1 MGIKMIDKA
10 LENPRFLLVLI
21 VFLLT
26 LLIIQFFRNQCDK
39 KKLRKD
45 AVKRSKAVI
54 NGQVAEQIAPF
65 LPDFPANPS
74 DARFIG
80 KPVDFIVFSGLSEN
94 EKIDEILF
102 VEVKTGKS
110 LLSEREKEVKKAID
124 ELEKISLSP
133 EERQR
138 YEDREWAIMRYNSE
152 VRANYEH
159 GHKAGEEIGEKKRIS
174 KR

>member
-1 MGIKMIDKA
+1 MIDKA

-110 LLSEREKEVKKAID
+110 LLSEREKEVKKAI
-124 ELEKISLSP
+124 EKEKL
-133 EERQR
+133 R
-138 YEDREWAIMRYNSE
+138 YVEYKIN
-152 VRANYEH
+152 
-159 GHKAGEEIGEKKRIS
+159 
-174 KR
+174 

>member
-1 MGIKMIDKA
+1 MGIKIIDKA
-10 LENPRFLLVLI
+10 LENPRFLLILI

-26 LLIIQFFRNQCDK
+26 LLIIQFIRNQCDK

-110 LLSEREKEVKKAID
+110 LLSEREKEVKKAI
-124 ELEKISLSP
+124 E
-133 EERQR
+133 QR
-138 YEDREWAIMRYNSE
+138 KVRYVE
-152 VRANYEH
+152 Y
-159 GHKAGEEIGEKKRIS
+159 RIN
-174 KR
+174 

>member
-1 MGIKMIDKA
+1 MGIKIIDKA
-10 LENPRFLLVLI
+10 LENPRFLLILI

-110 LLSEREKEVKKAID
+110 LLSEREKEVKKAI
-124 ELEKISLSP
+124 EKGNV
-133 EERQR
+133 R
-138 YEDREWAIMRYNSE
+138 YVEY
-152 VRANYEH
+152 
-159 GHKAGEEIGEKKRIS
+159 RIN
-174 KR
+174 

>member
-1 MGIKMIDKA
+1 MIDKA
-10 LENPRFLLVLI
+10 LENPRFLLILI

-26 LLIIQFFRNQCDK
+26 LLIIQFFRNQYDK

-54 NGQVAEQIAPF
+54 NGQVAEQMAPF

-110 LLSEREKEVKKAID
+110 LLNEREKEVKKAI
-124 ELEKISLSP
+124 E
-133 EERQR
+133 QR
-138 YEDREWAIMRYNSE
+138 KVRYVE
-152 VRANYEH
+152 Y
-159 GHKAGEEIGEKKRIS
+159 RIN
-174 KR
+174 

>member
-1 MGIKMIDKA
+1 MIDEA
-10 LENPRFLLVLI
+10 LENPRFLLILI

-110 LLSEREKEVKKAID
+110 LLSEREKEVKKAI
-124 ELEKISLSP
+124 E
-133 EERQR
+133 QR
-138 YEDREWAIMRYNSE
+138 KVRYVE
-152 VRANYEH
+152 Y
-159 GHKAGEEIGEKKRIS
+159 RIN
-174 KR
+174 

>member
-1 MGIKMIDKA
+1 MIDKA
-10 LENPRFLLVLI
+10 PENPRFLLILI

-110 LLSEREKEVKKAID
+110 LLSEREKEVKKAI
-124 ELEKISLSP
+124 E
-133 EERQR
+133 QR
-138 YEDREWAIMRYNSE
+138 KVRYVE
-152 VRANYEH
+152 Y
-159 GHKAGEEIGEKKRIS
+159 RIN
-174 KR
+174 

>member
-1 MGIKMIDKA
+1 MIDKA

-21 VFLLT
+21 VFFLT

-110 LLSEREKEVKKAID
+110 LLSEREKEVKKAI
-124 ELEKISLSP
+124 E
-133 EERQR
+133 QR
-138 YEDREWAIMRYNSE
+138 KVRYVE
-152 VRANYEH
+152 Y
-159 GHKAGEEIGEKKRIS
+159 RIN
-174 KR
+174 

>member
-39 KKLRKD
+39 KNLRKD

-110 LLSEREKEVKKAID
+110 ALSEREKEVKKAV
-124 ELEKISLSP
+124 EKGNV
-133 EERQR
+133 R
-138 YEDREWAIMRYNSE
+138 YVEY
-152 VRANYEH
+152 
-159 GHKAGEEIGEKKRIS
+159 RIN
-174 KR
+174 

>member
-1 MGIKMIDKA
+1 MIDKV

-110 LLSEREKEVKKAID
+110 LLSEREKEVKKAI
-124 ELEKISLSP
+124 E
-133 EERQR
+133 QR
-138 YEDREWAIMRYNSE
+138 KVRYVE
-152 VRANYEH
+152 Y
-159 GHKAGEEIGEKKRIS
+159 RIN
-174 KR
+174 

>member
-1 MGIKMIDKA
+1 MIDKA
-10 LENPRFLLVLI
+10 LENPRFLLILI

-39 KKLRKD
+39 KNLRKD

-110 LLSEREKEVKKAID
+110 LLSEREKEVKKAI
-124 ELEKISLSP
+124 E
-133 EERQR
+133 QR
-138 YEDREWAIMRYNSE
+138 KVRYVE
-152 VRANYEH
+152 Y
-159 GHKAGEEIGEKKRIS
+159 RIN
-174 KR
+174 

>member
-26 LLIIQFFRNQCDK
+26 LLINQFFRNQCDK

-54 NGQVAEQIAPF
+54 GGQVAEQIAPF

-110 LLSEREKEVKKAID
+110 LLSEREKEVKKAI
-124 ELEKISLSP
+124 EKGNV
-133 EERQR
+133 R
-138 YEDREWAIMRYNSE
+138 YVEY
-152 VRANYEH
+152 
-159 GHKAGEEIGEKKRIS
+159 RIN
-174 KR
+174 

>member
-1 MGIKMIDKA
+1 MIDKA
-10 LENPRFLLVLI
+10 LENPRFLLILI

-26 LLIIQFFRNQCDK
+26 LLIIQFFRNRCDK

-110 LLSEREKEVKKAID
+110 LLSEREKEVKKAI
-124 ELEKISLSP
+124 EKGNV
-133 EERQR
+133 R
-138 YEDREWAIMRYNSE
+138 YVEY
-152 VRANYEH
+152 
-159 GHKAGEEIGEKKRIS
+159 RIN
-174 KR
+174 

>member
-39 KKLRKD
+39 KNLRKD

-54 NGQVAEQIAPF
+54 SGQVTEQIAPF

-110 LLSEREKEVKKAID
+110 LLSEREKEVKKAI
-124 ELEKISLSP
+124 EKGNV
-133 EERQR
+133 R
-138 YEDREWAIMRYNSE
+138 YVEY
-152 VRANYEH
+152 
-159 GHKAGEEIGEKKRIS
+159 RIN
-174 KR
+174 

>member
-1 MGIKMIDKA
+1 MIDKA
-10 LENPRFLLVLI
+10 LENPRFLLILI

-26 LLIIQFFRNQCDK
+26 LLIIQFFRNQYDK

-110 LLSEREKEVKKAID
+110 LLSEREKEVKKAI
-124 ELEKISLSP
+124 E
-133 EERQR
+133 QR
-138 YEDREWAIMRYNSE
+138 KVRYVE
-152 VRANYEH
+152 Y
-159 GHKAGEEIGEKKRIS
+159 RIN
-174 KR
+174 

>member
-1 MGIKMIDKA
+1 MIDKA

-39 KKLRKD
+39 KNLRKD

-110 LLSEREKEVKKAID
+110 LLSEREKEVKKAI
-124 ELEKISLSP
+124 EKGNV
-133 EERQR
+133 R
-138 YEDREWAIMRYNSE
+138 YVEY
-152 VRANYEH
+152 
-159 GHKAGEEIGEKKRIS
+159 RI
-174 KR
+174 K

>member
-1 MGIKMIDKA
+1 MIDKA

-74 DARFIG
+74 DARFVG

-110 LLSEREKEVKKAID
+110 LLSEREKEVKKAI
-124 ELEKISLSP
+124 EKGNV
-133 EERQR
+133 R
-138 YEDREWAIMRYNSE
+138 YVEY
-152 VRANYEH
+152 
-159 GHKAGEEIGEKKRIS
+159 RIN
-174 KR
+174 

>member
-1 MGIKMIDKA
+1 MIDKA

-80 KPVDFIVFSGLSEN
+80 KPVDFIVFSGVSEN
-94 EKIDEILF
+94 EKIDGILF

-110 LLSEREKEVKKAID
+110 LLSEREKEVKKAI
-124 ELEKISLSP
+124 EKGNV
-133 EERQR
+133 R
-138 YEDREWAIMRYNSE
+138 YVEY
-152 VRANYEH
+152 
-159 GHKAGEEIGEKKRIS
+159 RIN
-174 KR
+174 

>member
-1 MGIKMIDKA
+1 MGIKMIDKV

-110 LLSEREKEVKKAID
+110 LLSEREKEVKKAI
-124 ELEKISLSP
+124 E
-133 EERQR
+133 QR
-138 YEDREWAIMRYNSE
+138 KVRYVE
-152 VRANYEH
+152 Y
-159 GHKAGEEIGEKKRIS
+159 RIN
-174 KR
+174 

>member
-10 LENPRFLLVLI
+10 LENPRFLLILI

-26 LLIIQFFRNQCDK
+26 LLIIQFFRNQWDK

-110 LLSEREKEVKKAID
+110 LLSEREKEVKKAI
-124 ELEKISLSP
+124 E
-133 EERQR
+133 QR
-138 YEDREWAIMRYNSE
+138 RVRYVE
-152 VRANYEH
+152 Y
-159 GHKAGEEIGEKKRIS
+159 RIN
-174 KR
+174 

>member
-1 MGIKMIDKA
+1 MIDKA
-10 LENPRFLLVLI
+10 LENPRFLLILI

-26 LLIIQFFRNQCDK
+26 LLIIQFFRNQYDK

-54 NGQVAEQIAPF
+54 NGQVAEQMAPF

-110 LLSEREKEVKKAID
+110 LLSEREKEVKKAI
-124 ELEKISLSP
+124 E
-133 EERQR
+133 QR
-138 YEDREWAIMRYNSE
+138 KVRYVE
-152 VRANYEH
+152 Y
-159 GHKAGEEIGEKKRIS
+159 RIN
-174 KR
+174 

>member
-1 MGIKMIDKA
+1 MIDKA

-26 LLIIQFFRNQCDK
+26 LLIIQFFRKQSDK

-110 LLSEREKEVKKAID
+110 ALSEREKEVKKAI
-124 ELEKISLSP
+124 EKGNV
-133 EERQR
+133 R
-138 YEDREWAIMRYNSE
+138 YVEY
-152 VRANYEH
+152 
-159 GHKAGEEIGEKKRIS
+159 RIN
-174 KR
+174 

>member
-10 LENPRFLLVLI
+10 LENPRFLLILI

-65 LPDFPANPS
+65 LPGFPANPS

-110 LLSEREKEVKKAID
+110 LLSEREKEVKKAI
-124 ELEKISLSP
+124 E
-133 EERQR
+133 QR
-138 YEDREWAIMRYNSE
+138 KVRYVE
-152 VRANYEH
+152 Y
-159 GHKAGEEIGEKKRIS
+159 RIN
-174 KR
+174 

>member
-1 MGIKMIDKA
+1 MIDKA
-10 LENPRFLLVLI
+10 LENPRFLLILI

-54 NGQVAEQIAPF
+54 GGQVAEQIAPF

-110 LLSEREKEVKKAID
+110 LLSEREKEVKKAI
-124 ELEKISLSP
+124 EKGNV
-133 EERQR
+133 R
-138 YEDREWAIMRYNSE
+138 YVEY
-152 VRANYEH
+152 
-159 GHKAGEEIGEKKRIS
+159 RIN
-174 KR
+174 

>member
-1 MGIKMIDKA
+1 MIDKA

-110 LLSEREKEVKKAID
+110 LLSEREKEVKKAI
-124 ELEKISLSP
+124 EKGKV
-133 EERQR
+133 R
-138 YEDREWAIMRYNSE
+138 YVEY
-152 VRANYEH
+152 
-159 GHKAGEEIGEKKRIS
+159 RIN
-174 KR
+174 

>member
-1 MGIKMIDKA
+1 MIDKA

-54 NGQVAEQIAPF
+54 NGQIAEQIAPF

-110 LLSEREKEVKKAID
+110 LLSEREKEVKKAI
-124 ELEKISLSP
+124 E
-133 EERQR
+133 QR
-138 YEDREWAIMRYNSE
+138 KVRYVE
-152 VRANYEH
+152 Y
-159 GHKAGEEIGEKKRIS
+159 RIN
-174 KR
+174 

>member
-10 LENPRFLLVLI
+10 LENPRFLLILI
-21 VFLLT
+21 VFILT

-110 LLSEREKEVKKAID
+110 LLSEREKEVKKAI
-124 ELEKISLSP
+124 EKGNV
-133 EERQR
+133 R
-138 YEDREWAIMRYNSE
+138 YVEY
-152 VRANYEH
+152 
-159 GHKAGEEIGEKKRIS
+159 RIN
-174 KR
+174 

>member
-65 LPDFPANPS
+65 LPEFPANPS

-110 LLSEREKEVKKAID
+110 LLSEREKEVKKAI
-124 ELEKISLSP
+124 EKGNV
-133 EERQR
+133 R
-138 YEDREWAIMRYNSE
+138 YVEY
-152 VRANYEH
+152 
-159 GHKAGEEIGEKKRIS
+159 RIN
-174 KR
+174 

>member
-110 LLSEREKEVKKAID
+110 LLSEREKEVKKAI
-124 ELEKISLSP
+124 EKGKV
-133 EERQR
+133 R
-138 YEDREWAIMRYNSE
+138 YVEY
-152 VRANYEH
+152 
-159 GHKAGEEIGEKKRIS
+159 RIN
-174 KR
+174 

>member
-1 MGIKMIDKA
+1 MIDKA

-39 KKLRKD
+39 KNLRKD

-54 NGQVAEQIAPF
+54 NGQIAEQIAPF

-110 LLSEREKEVKKAID
+110 LLSEREKEVKKAI
-124 ELEKISLSP
+124 E
-133 EERQR
+133 QR
-138 YEDREWAIMRYNSE
+138 KVRYVE
-152 VRANYEH
+152 Y
-159 GHKAGEEIGEKKRIS
+159 RIN
-174 KR
+174 

>member
-1 MGIKMIDKA
+1 MIDKA

-39 KKLRKD
+39 KNLRKD

-110 LLSEREKEVKKAID
+110 LLSEREKEVKKAI
-124 ELEKISLSP
+124 EKGNV
-133 EERQR
+133 R
-138 YEDREWAIMRYNSE
+138 YVEY
-152 VRANYEH
+152 
-159 GHKAGEEIGEKKRIS
+159 RIN
-174 KR
+174 

>member
-1 MGIKMIDKA
+1 MGMKMIDKA
-10 LENPRFLLVLI
+10 LENPRFLLILI

-110 LLSEREKEVKKAID
+110 LLSEREKEVKKAI
-124 ELEKISLSP
+124 E
-133 EERQR
+133 QR
-138 YEDREWAIMRYNSE
+138 KVRYVE
-152 VRANYEH
+152 Y
-159 GHKAGEEIGEKKRIS
+159 RIN
-174 KR
+174 